1 MAQVI
6 IKNPND
12 LIKILDARVSQALK
26 MTQDFIYKAIMTEL
40 NNYYH
45 EPVFYGG
52 SSIPV
57 VYDRLYKMLNSIVK
71 TDIVRSG
78 NGFSCTVGV
87 DEEYLKY
94 TYPGGATGQKVWE
107 WANANTHGGT
117 VEGNLEVWN
126 NAMDSLGGEQGIINL
141 MKQNL
146 KKCGVPIM

>member
-26 MTQDFIYKAIMTEL
+26 MTQTEIYKAFQESL
-40 NNYYH
+40 SEYYH
-45 EPVFYGG
+45 EPVFHGG
-52 SSIPV
+52 STPKQ
-57 VYDRLYKMLNSIVK
+57 YDRLYKMLNSIVR
-71 TDIVRSG
+71 TDIVKSG
-78 NGFSCTVGV
+78 GGFSCTVEV
-87 DEEYLKY
+87 NEAYLNY
-94 TYPGGATGQKVWE
+94 TYPGGATGQEVWE

-126 NAMDSLGGEQGIINL
+126 NAINNLGGEQGIINL

-146 KKCGVPIM
+146 KKCGVPV

>member
-12 LIKILDARVSQALK
+12 IIKILDARVSQALR
-26 MTQDFIYKAIMTEL
+26 MTQDEIYKAIMKEL

-45 EPVFYGG
+45 EPVFHGG

-57 VYDRLYKMLNSIVK
+57 VYKRLYKMLNSIVK

-78 NGFSCTVGV
+78 DSFNCNVGV
-87 DEEYLKY
+87 DEGYLNY
-94 TYPGGATGQKVWE
+94 TYPGGATGQEVWE

-126 NAMDSLGGEQGIINL
+126 NAIDNLGGENGIINL

-146 KKCGVPIM
+146 IRCGVPVV

>member
-6 IKNPND
+6 IRNPND
-12 LIKILDARVSQALK
+12 IIKILDARVSQALR
-26 MTQDFIYKAIMTEL
+26 MTQDEIYKAIMTEL

-45 EPVFYGG
+45 EPVFHGG

-57 VYDRLYKMLNSIVK
+57 VYKRLYKMLNSIVK

-78 NGFSCTVGV
+78 DSFNCTVGV
-87 DEEYLKY
+87 DEGYLNY
-94 TYPGGATGQKVWE
+94 TYPGGATGQEVWG

-117 VEGNLEVWN
+117 VDGNLEVWN
-126 NAMDSLGGEQGIINL
+126 NAMDNLGGENGIINL

-146 KKCGVPIM
+146 IKCGVPVI

>member
-12 LIKILDARVSQALK
+12 LIKILDARVSQALR

-45 EPVFYGG
+45 EPVFKG
-52 SSIPV
+52 SSTPKQ
-57 VYDRLYKMLNSIVK
+57 YERLYKMLNSIVK

-78 NGFSCTVGV
+78 NSFNCTVGV
-87 DEEYLKY
+87 GEGYLNY
-94 TYPGGATGQKVWE
+94 TYPGGVTGHEVWE
-107 WANANTHGGT
+107 WANANIHGGT

-126 NAMDSLGGEQGIINL
+126 NAMDNLGGENGIINL

-146 KKCGVPIM
+146 RKCGVPVV

>member
-12 LIKILDARVSQALK
+12 IIKILDARVSQALR
-26 MTQDFIYKAIMTEL
+26 MTQDEIYKAIMKEL

-45 EPVFYGG
+45 EPVFHGG

-57 VYDRLYKMLNSIVK
+57 IYKRLYKMLNSIVK

-78 NGFSCTVGV
+78 DSFNCTVGV
-87 DEEYLKY
+87 DEGYLNY
-94 TYPGGATGQKVWE
+94 TYPGGATGQEVWE

-117 VEGNLEVWN
+117 IRGNLKVWD
-126 NAMDSLGGEQGIINL
+126 NAIDCLGGEQGIINL

-146 KKCGVPIM
+146 KKCGVPIV

>member
-12 LIKILDARVSQALK
+12 IIKILDARVSQALR
-26 MTQDFIYKAIMTEL
+26 MTQDEIYKTIMTEL
-40 NNYYH
+40 NRYYH
-45 EPVFYGG
+45 EPVFHGG

-57 VYDRLYKMLNSIVK
+57 AYKRLYKMLNSIVK

-78 NGFSCTVGV
+78 DSFNCTVGV
-87 DEEYLKY
+87 DEGYLNY
-94 TYPGGATGQKVWE
+94 TYPGGATGQEVWE

-126 NAMDSLGGEQGIINL
+126 NAIDNLGGENGIINL

-146 KKCGVPIM
+146 IRCGVPVV